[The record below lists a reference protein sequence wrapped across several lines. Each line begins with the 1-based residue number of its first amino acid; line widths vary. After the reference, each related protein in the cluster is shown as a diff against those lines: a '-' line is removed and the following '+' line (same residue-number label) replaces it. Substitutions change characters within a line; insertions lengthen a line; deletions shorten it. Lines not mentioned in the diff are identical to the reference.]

1 VTTAS
6 GAPRKPASD
15 NRGGLRGRGGLLVPL
30 VLGTI
35 STLVVIGM
43 LQMDLSEEATFPGP
57 RFFPTILAVAGY
69 LLTVL
74 LTVHYLKHHDPESE
88 QTEYRTYSDWQA
100 FGWVAGGFLAFA
112 VLLEVLGWILG
123 AGLLFW
129 CVARGFGSQRPGF
142 DVSVALLMS
151 SGTYLIFGTALG
163 LPLPSGVL
171 GGL

>member
-1 VTTAS
+1 MTTAS
-6 GAPRKPASD
+6 ETSQEPAGD
-15 NRGGLRGRGGLLVPL
+15 RRGLRGRGGLLVPL

-35 STLVVIGM
+35 STLVLIGI
-43 LQMDLSEEATFPGP
+43 LQMELSEEDTFPGP
-57 RFFPTILAVAGY
+57 RFFPTILVVAGY
-69 LLTVL
+69 LLTVQ

-129 CVARGFGSQRPGF
+129 CVARGFGSRRPGL